1 MIPTQG
7 RVTVDNTDVS
17 IAADGTEYIIPSSD
31 ALLSAYDQIAVE
43 AERQRH
49 RGRQII
55 VVQGLGFV
63 GSAVAAAIAAA
74 TDSAGEPKF
83 FVIGIDLP
91 TPNCYWKVA
100 KINDGQVPISSP
112 DRELD
117 RLIRVAACESRN
129 LVASTCQEVY
139 GLADVIVVDVPLSV
153 KERVVE
159 DHQEVHIESRGFE
172 RAVRAVGRHMTED
185 ALVLV
190 ETTVPAGTCE
200 RVALPILQEQR
211 RKRGLSSR
219 VYLAHAYE
227 RVMPG
232 PRYVESIRK
241 FWRSFAGIDERSADR
256 ARAFLEAFIETE
268 DFPLCQLADTTSSE
282 LAKLLENTY
291 RAVNIALIH
300 EWTLLAEKMN
310 VNLFD
315 VIDGIRVRKGTHDN
329 IRFPGF
335 GVGGY
340 CLTKDSL
347 LAQWA
352 SQNLY
357 HADVNLELTLHS
369 LRVNYHMPRHTCDL
383 MTEAADGSLAGKTVT
398 VCGVAYLANVADSRN
413 SPTEYLV
420 RQLQEVGANVL
431 VHDPC
436 ITVWQEMPSVEVKK
450 DLDECLRCSHGV
462 VLAVPH
468 TEYVELTAADIGSHD
483 LAFVVDAQN
492 IIDDSMADQLWRSGL
507 RVLGVGKGH
516 WRKRGYQWLTRQR
529 GAAA

>member
-1 MIPTQG
+1 
-7 RVTVDNTDVS
+7 VDHTDLS
-17 IAADGTEYIIPSSD
+17 IAADGTEYTIPSTE
-31 ALLSAYDQIAVE
+31 AVRAAYDEIASEV
-43 AERQRH
+43 ERQRR
-49 RGRQII
+49 RGRQIV

-74 TDSAGEPKF
+74 TDVAGAPKF

-91 TPNCYWKVA
+91 TPACYWKVA
-100 KINDGQVPISSP
+100 KINSGQVPISSP

-129 LVASTCQEVY
+129 LVASTCQQVY
-139 GLADVIVVDVPLSV
+139 GLADVIVIDVPLSV
-153 KERVVE
+153 KERVIE
-159 DHQEVHIESRGFE
+159 DYQEVHIESRGFE
-172 RAVRAVGRHMTED
+172 HAVETVGRHMRED

-200 RVALPILQEQR
+200 RVALPILEEQR
-211 RKRGLSSR
+211 RKRGLNSR

-232 PRYVESIRK
+232 PRYVESIRR
-241 FWRSFAGIDERSADR
+241 FWRSFAGIDQPSAER
-256 ARAFLEAFIETE
+256 ARAFLEAFIETD

-282 LAKLLENTY
+282 LGKLLENTY

-310 VNLFD
+310 VNLFE

-352 SQNLY
+352 ADNLY

-383 MTEAADGSLAGKTVT
+383 IVEGAGGSLAGTTVT

-420 RQLQEVGANVL
+420 RLLHETGANVL

-436 ITVWQEMPSVEVKK
+436 INVWDEMPTVEVKK
-450 DLDECLRCSHGV
+450 DLNECLRCSQGV

-468 TEYVELTAADIGSHD
+468 AEYVELSAADLCSHE
-483 LAFVVDAQN
+483 LTFVVDAQN
-492 IIDDSMADQLWRSGL
+492 IINDSTADQLWRSGL
-507 RVLGVGKGH
+507 CVLGVGKGH
-516 WRKRGYQWLTRQR
+516 WRKRGYQWLPQQR
-529 GAAA
+529 TAAA